1 MKTLNKK
8 NLLLSIFGLILI
20 IVGAWIY
27 SIVSYEED
35 LGTKNEF
42 IAKDS
47 ITNLTSNSNNSLF
60 NLSFSKSEE
69 PLEWSKLRI
78 SIDNGN
84 ERMDCS
90 KGNFTSNDIGK
101 AKVSPKLSS
110 DGVTFSVMIDATSEN
125 DFTHLDLS
133 NLMASDSSNF
143 NLKFSKTDIY
153 LSENTTGTIIE
164 DKSFEELVNIPNK
177 EFTETSDKGLDWY
190 DYKLSIHRVEPED
203 KIYVIKLDDNYY
215 KIQFISYYNV
225 DDEERHVSFLIGA
238 LENSTFPALSNPI
251 LVSPAKCTIFE
262 SMAKSDFWEETET
275 IMIYENDFDICY
287 ETCSIKIFITYENIS
302 VKGTKTVILV

>member
-1 MKTLNKK
+1 VKTLNKR
-8 NLLLSIFGLILI
+8 NLLLSILGLTLI

-47 ITNLTSNSNNSLF
+47 ITNLTSNSNNYLF
-60 NLSFSKSEE
+60 DLSFSKSEE
-69 PLEWSKLRI
+69 SLEWSKLRI

-84 ERMDCS
+84 ERIDCS

-110 DGVTFSVMIDATSEN
+110 DGVTFTVIIDATSEN

-133 NLMASDSSNF
+133 NLMESDSSNF

-177 EFTETSDKGLDWY
+177 EFTETSDERLDWY
-190 DYKLSIHRVEPED
+190 DYKLSTHRVEPED
-203 KIYVIKLDDNYY
+203 KIYVIKLGNNYY

-251 LVSPAKCTIFE
+251 IVSPSKCTIFE
-262 SMAKSDFWEETET
+262 SMVKSDFWEETET
-275 IMIYENDFDICY
+275 IMIYENDFDICSDAC
-287 ETCSIKIFITYENIS
+287 TIKIFITYENIS
-302 VKGTKTVILV
+302 VKGTNTVNLA